1 MIQSKDYKNY
11 ITGNKELL
19 ELFEQNNSILYYHL
33 KDVIYVCNYI
43 SNFFKKNKESDE
55 TEDLEVIFETGF
67 KYLHEQLEQIKIY
80 YDKFF
85 NKDYFLFK
93 RYELL
98 VSYTLYIDDISES
111 LAEKEYLTAHRKNIL
126 STLAKDIDKMIVEK
140 TTWNDNDID
149 KFNEIINSCLPNNV
163 EILTTEDIFAS
174 IAEEIEII
182 G

>member
-1 MIQSKDYKNY
+1 MIQSNDYKNY
-11 ITGNKELL
+11 ISDNKEILNLL
-19 ELFEQNNSILYYHL
+19 EQNNSILYYHL

-43 SNFFKKNKESDE
+43 SDFFKKNKESSE

-67 KYLHEQLEQIKIY
+67 KYLYEQLEQINIY

-111 LAEKEYLTAHRKNIL
+111 LSEKEYLTSHRKNIL
-126 STLAKDIDKMIVEK
+126 STLAKDIDKIIVEK
-140 TTWNDNDID
+140 ASWNDADID

>member
-111 LAEKEYLTAHRKNIL
+111 LAEKEYLTAHCKNIL